1 MKRIFTLSLFLSLA
15 ITLLGQPTVVSIKPS
30 AEGKNALL
38 VSSSPDLARPDFAEF
53 GVNAWTNGGVPLY
66 FRSLIE
72 FDLSAIPAEA
82 NIVEATLNL
91 YYAPGGTGEH
101 ANTMG
106 SNESLL
112 MRVTESWDK
121 TTVTWNNQPTTTSD
135 NQVLIPNSINPT
147 QDYLGIDVSQLIRDA
162 KQLGNYGFLLKL
174 ATEQHYRRLTFA
186 SGDYADDTKHPELI
200 VKYTTE
206 AGTPPAEV
214 TNLTGVEATPLN
226 IELSWADNA
235 TNEANYIIERSIE
248 NPTSFQPVATL
259 AANTTTATVTDG
271 ISNKT
276 RYFFRVK
283 AVDANGYYSYSE
295 TVSVITGGVAINDG
309 DKTVCNTYH
318 FDSGVN
324 NPYRSVEDFTQ
335 TLTPATANRILK
347 FTLNSLN
354 LTAGDVLSIYDG
366 SSTSATKL
374 YDLTY
379 SNIPSD
385 PIVATNAEGKL
396 TLRFTSDTDVSKAAG
411 WEAYITCE
419 LPMYAPHNIALTQ
432 TSASTI
438 EITWADTISNETG
451 FEIQRSVNGS
461 GYTTIATTAADAT
474 SYTDNDILYSG
485 SNYTYQI
492 RTRTAYGAS
501 AWSNAASIVTLG
513 PVAPSDLLA
522 TSPNATSIVL
532 TWADNSTNEE
542 KFVIERSTTP
552 VTADFV
558 AVAEVPANTTSYTN
572 EGLTTDVVY
581 YFRVKAV
588 NGEYNS
594 NYSNSANTLTG
605 AITMNTSSQSI
616 CGLYV
621 LDPGGTSDYQ
631 NNLDKTLILTPS
643 ETSKM
648 VKLTFDLFNTESNN
662 DLLYIYDG
670 PSTSS
675 PLIATL
681 TGLKTTPFAYNAT
694 NAEGT
699 LTLRFTSSNYTTRS
713 GFKAAVTCVSIP
725 NAPSN
730 VNLVSATEHT
740 IKIGWTDNS
749 ADETKF
755 QILYATAIDGT
766 YLLAGEVNPD
776 VTEFEHTG
784 LVSKTTYFYKVRA
797 VSDDLTSAY
806 SPAFE
811 TSTEGIAAP
820 TITSISSSAPQTI
833 TINWEDNDI
842 NETGFVIERSLEPS
856 ANYSQ
861 VGTVEADVTTFDDN
875 TVEYGV
881 IYYYRVYAVN
891 DITQSELSASV
902 SFMAGSVITSNT
914 EVVRCNYILLDPGGI
929 NNYSNNENKTIVLSP
944 TEPDKKVN
952 LNFEEFRLESGWDK
966 LIVYNGSSTS
976 APQLASL
983 TGSTIPADIT
993 ATNAEGK
1000 LTLKFTSDGSNTYS
1014 GYKINVSCIIPIAAP
1029 TNLIA
1034 TSTTSNSTTISWTD
1048 NSDSETKFEIYRAN
1062 AIDGEYTKVSEVA
1075 ENVVEYTDTDLASG
1089 TTYFYKVIAANSM
1102 FFSVYSNI
1110 LEITT
1115 TGMAIPVI
1123 SNISS
1128 PTNTSITLSWDYN
1141 STSGTGFVIQRSLNS
1156 NSGFESLITLG
1167 ISETSYTDNNVEY
1180 NTAYYYRLFATS
1192 NEGNSDTTDVVGLI
1206 AGAVVFDE
1214 ISVTRCN
1221 YKILDPGGLN
1231 NYPVSYDKAMVIYPS
1246 EAGKMVSIRVDEL
1259 DLGSNDYIS
1268 IYNGITT
1275 STTNIGQLWG
1285 TSIPSNAFQATN
1297 TEGALTLLFYSNSS
1311 TVASGFKLDVSCV
1324 TPSELPSN
1332 LTVLTSTPNTITI
1345 GWTDNSNDETI
1356 FKIYRSQTLN
1366 GNYAYVGEVD
1376 ANITQYTDANLNS
1389 ETTYYYKIQ
1398 VVNLLA
1404 MSSLTEALEAST
1416 IGIAS
1421 VSNLRSSSPTSTSIV
1436 LTWTDNS
1443 TTETSYSIERSTSAG
1458 SGYESIATIAADAT
1472 SYTDNSVIADQTYYY
1487 KVFGLKDEEKALSS
1501 PITGTIAG
1509 AVTFSNATITNCNYT
1524 ILDPGNLMDY
1534 SNLLDNT
1541 MVLIPSEAG
1550 KVMKIT
1556 FNEFITESGW
1566 DYLYIYD
1573 GPNTSSTLLERI
1585 SGVVQTPFSY
1595 TATNAEGV
1603 LTLRFT
1609 SDGSVVTTGFKATAS
1624 CISIP
1629 NAPSNLNVVSAT
1641 TNSITLGWT
1650 DNSTDE
1656 TKFQVY
1662 CAASVDGEYNLVGEV
1677 SADVTQFTHNGLA
1690 SGTTYFYQ
1698 VFAAN
1703 DDANSLPSNAI
1714 EAKTG
1719 GIAAPTLVSLASPDN
1734 QTITINWQ
1742 RNDVSETGFVIE
1754 RSLEANANFAE
1765 LTTVASDATSYSDNA
1780 VTFGTTY
1787 YYRIY
1792 AVNAT
1797 EESDKSET
1805 SYFVAGAVLMSST
1818 EVNRCNYIIFDS
1830 GNSLGNYSNNED
1842 YTMLLTPQTAESAV
1856 KLTFESFAT
1865 ETDNDILYVYDG
1877 ASTSDPLIAT
1887 LSGNQVPSPIHA
1899 TNPTGQLTLRFI
1911 SNGSNNQAGFKIA
1924 ANCINQVAAPT
1935 DLAVQSATGSSI
1947 TVFWRDNTDYELG
1960 YKVYRASTSD
1970 GDFVEIGSVAQ
1981 NVNTFT
1987 DENLTTGTTYYYIVK
2002 AWNNDY
2008 VSNPSNTLEATTLGA
2023 LAPTSLT
2030 AHAEGSSDLILDWT
2044 DNATTESGYIVERS
2058 LSATSGFE
2066 QRATLPANFTSY
2078 IDFGSVG
2085 TTYYYQVKA
2094 IADGIESAP
2103 SNVASV
2109 KAGYVS
2115 IFDGSS
2121 RGCDYY
2127 LLDPGGEANYSSNE
2141 DKTIILNPM
2150 APDQK
2155 VKLVFHSFDLE
2166 NNFDHLYI
2174 FDGPTVND
2182 PLIATLTGT
2191 TLPDS
2196 IWASNTSGSLT
2207 LQFVSDGTNTREGFF
2222 AHVSCIYI
2230 PEEPTNLTLVSATNS
2245 SIEMRWTTND
2255 LVRSEF
2261 VVYRSLTENG
2271 TYEPIAHLP
2280 RFTYSY
2286 TDDNLEL
2293 GTQYFYKVYT
2303 SFYGHHS
2310 VNSANLAAATA
2321 GCRAPSELAV
2331 ESTTEN
2337 NAELTWVDNS
2347 FNETG
2352 FTIERS
2358 LQATDGFEVVGT
2370 ASANA
2375 TAYTDTNLE
2384 SEQTY
2389 YYRVKATTD
2398 TEQSEYTSVVSVVV
2412 GAQIINDAEIVRCNY
2427 TILDNGGLN
2436 NYIDNKTT
2444 WATLTPSEA
2453 GKTIKLRV
2461 SEFSIEANKDYLA
2474 LYNGG
2479 SAQSPMVGAYTGTAI
2494 PDTLWA
2500 TNTDGKLHLRLS
2512 ADATNNASGFRI
2524 YVGCVDKLAAPTNL
2538 VQAVVTK
2545 AEVNLQ
2551 WTDNSQNEIGFKV
2564 YRSVVSN
2571 TGYTEIASL
2580 EANAN
2585 GYVDSNTENG
2595 KTYYYKVL
2603 AYNKEITSG
2612 YSNTLTVVA
2621 GPNAIPN
2628 DAFFGE
2634 FTLYPNPT
2642 SDISKMSF
2650 SSESMGE
2657 VKVEIY
2663 TIIGN
2668 LVSSHVFA
2676 KQSNVFAEN
2685 IDVNKLQPGF
2695 YLLKVTLN
2703 GKTLTVKLHKN

>member
-1 MKRIFTLSLFLSLA
+1 MKKFFTLSLFLSLA
-15 ITLLGQPTVVSIKPS
+15 ITLLAQPTIVSIKPG
-30 AEGKNALL
+30 AEGKNAF
-38 VSSSPDLARPDFAEF
+38 VESKAPDTNKADYTGIISS
-53 GVNAWTNGGVPLY
+53 AWTVGTVANA
-66 FRSLIE
+66 RSLFQ
-72 FDLSAIPAEA
+72 FDLSAIPDDAI
-82 NIVEATLNL
+82 IVEATLNL
-91 YYAPGGTGEH
+91 HFASFDTEGH
-101 ANTMG
+101 ANTSG
-106 SNESLL
+106 SNESYL
-112 MRVTESWDK
+112 MRITENWDK
-121 TTVTWNNQPTTTSD
+121 TTVTWNNQPASTTT
-135 NQVLIPNSINPT
+135 NQVLLPNSISPT
-147 QDYLGIDVSQLIRDA
+147 QDYLGIDVSALIRDM
-162 KQLGNYGFLLKL
+162 KQYGNHGFLMKL
-174 ATEQHYRRLTFA
+174 ATEQYYRRLFFA
-186 SGDYADDTKHPELI
+186 SGYYADAAKHPELI

-248 NPTSFQPVATL
+248 NPTNFQPVATL

-283 AVDANGYYSYSE
+283 AVDANGYYSHSE
-295 TVSVITGGVAINDG
+295 IVSVITGGVAISDG

-324 NPYRSVEDFTQ
+324 NPYRSVESFTQ

-347 FTLNSLN
+347 FTLSSLD

-374 YDLTY
+374 YDITN
-379 SNIPSD
+379 SNIPSA

-396 TLRFTSDTDVSKAAG
+396 TLRFTSDTDISKAAG

-419 LPMYAPHNIALTQ
+419 LPMYAPHNIVLAQ

-501 AWSNAASIVTLG
+501 AWSNPASIVTLG
-513 PVAPSDLLA
+513 PAAPSDLSV
-522 TSPNATSIVL
+522 TSPTTTSIVL
-532 TWADNSTNEE
+532 TWTDNSTNEE
-542 KFVIERSTTP
+542 KFVIERSATP
-552 VTADFV
+552 NTEDF
-558 AVAEVPANTTSYTN
+558 AAIAEVPANTTSYTN

-581 YFRVKAV
+581 YYRVKAV
-588 NGEYNS
+588 SGEYNS
-594 NYSNSANTLTG
+594 NYSNIANILSG
-605 AITMNTSSQSI
+605 AFTMNNSTQSI
-616 CGLYV
+616 CGLYL
-621 LDPGGTSDYQ
+621 LDPGGTSDYK
-631 NNLDKTLILTPS
+631 NNEDKTLVLT
-643 ETSKM
+643 
-648 VKLTFDLFNTESNN
+648 
-662 DLLYIYDG
+662 
-670 PSTSS
+670 
-675 PLIATL
+675 
-681 TGLKTTPFAYNAT
+681 
-694 NAEGT
+694 
-699 LTLRFTSSNYTTRS
+699 
-713 GFKAAVTCVSIP
+713 
-725 NAPSN
+725 
-730 VNLVSATEHT
+730 
-740 IKIGWTDNS
+740 
-749 ADETKF
+749 
-755 QILYATAIDGT
+755 
-766 YLLAGEVNPD
+766 
-776 VTEFEHTG
+776 
-784 LVSKTTYFYKVRA
+784 
-797 VSDDLTSAY
+797 
-806 SPAFE
+806 
-811 TSTEGIAAP
+811 
-820 TITSISSSAPQTI
+820 
-833 TINWEDNDI
+833 
-842 NETGFVIERSLEPS
+842 
-856 ANYSQ
+856 
-861 VGTVEADVTTFDDN
+861 
-875 TVEYGV
+875 
-881 IYYYRVYAVN
+881 
-891 DITQSELSASV
+891 
-902 SFMAGSVITSNT
+902 
-914 EVVRCNYILLDPGGI
+914 
-929 NNYSNNENKTIVLSP
+929 
-944 TEPDKKVN
+944 
-952 LNFEEFRLESGWDK
+952 
-966 LIVYNGSSTS
+966 
-976 APQLASL
+976 
-983 TGSTIPADIT
+983 
-993 ATNAEGK
+993 
-1000 LTLKFTSDGSNTYS
+1000 
-1014 GYKINVSCIIPIAAP
+1014 
-1029 TNLIA
+1029 
-1034 TSTTSNSTTISWTD
+1034 
-1048 NSDSETKFEIYRAN
+1048 
-1062 AIDGEYTKVSEVA
+1062 
-1075 ENVVEYTDTDLASG
+1075 
-1089 TTYFYKVIAANSM
+1089 
-1102 FFSVYSNI
+1102 
-1110 LEITT
+1110 
-1115 TGMAIPVI
+1115 
-1123 SNISS
+1123 
-1128 PTNTSITLSWDYN
+1128 
-1141 STSGTGFVIQRSLNS
+1141 
-1156 NSGFESLITLG
+1156 
-1167 ISETSYTDNNVEY
+1167 
-1180 NTAYYYRLFATS
+1180 
-1192 NEGNSDTTDVVGLI
+1192 
-1206 AGAVVFDE
+1206 
-1214 ISVTRCN
+1214 
-1221 YKILDPGGLN
+1221 
-1231 NYPVSYDKAMVIYPS
+1231 PS
-1246 EAGKMVSIRVDEL
+1246 EAGKAV
-1259 DLGSNDYIS
+1259 
-1268 IYNGITT
+1268 
-1275 STTNIGQLWG
+1275 
-1285 TSIPSNAFQATN
+1285 
-1297 TEGALTLLFYSNSS
+1297 
-1311 TVASGFKLDVSCV
+1311 K
-1324 TPSELPSN
+1324 
-1332 LTVLTSTPNTITI
+1332 
-1345 GWTDNSNDETI
+1345 
-1356 FKIYRSQTLN
+1356 
-1366 GNYAYVGEVD
+1366 
-1376 ANITQYTDANLNS
+1376 
-1389 ETTYYYKIQ
+1389 
-1398 VVNLLA
+1398 
-1404 MSSLTEALEAST
+1404 
-1416 IGIAS
+1416 
-1421 VSNLRSSSPTSTSIV
+1421 
-1436 LTWTDNS
+1436 
-1443 TTETSYSIERSTSAG
+1443 
-1458 SGYESIATIAADAT
+1458 
-1472 SYTDNSVIADQTYYY
+1472 
-1487 KVFGLKDEEKALSS
+1487 
-1501 PITGTIAG
+1501 
-1509 AVTFSNATITNCNYT
+1509 VTF
-1524 ILDPGNLMDY
+1524 
-1534 SNLLDNT
+1534 
-1541 MVLIPSEAG
+1541 E
-1550 KVMKIT
+1550 
-1556 FNEFITESGW
+1556 EFQIESSW
-1566 DYLYIYD
+1566 DFLYIYD
-1573 GPNTSSTLLERI
+1573 GPNTSSPLINRL
-1585 SGVVQTPFSY
+1585 SGVLQTPFSY
-1595 TATNAEGV
+1595 TASNADGI

-1609 SDGSVVTTGFKATAS
+1609 SDGSRVYSGFKAAVS

-1641 TNSITLGWT
+1641 KNSVTLGWT

-1656 TKFQVY
+1656 TKFKIF
-1662 CAASVDGEYNLVGEV
+1662 CAPSLDGAFYLIGEV

-1690 SGTTYFYQ
+1690 SGTTYFYK

-1765 LTTVASDATSYSDNA
+1765 LATVAPDVTTYADNT

-1805 SYFVAGAVLMSST
+1805 SYFVAGAVLMSNT

-1830 GNSLGNYSNNED
+1830 GNSLSSYYNNED

-1911 SNGSNNQAGFKIA
+1911 SNGSNNQSGFKIA
-1924 ANCINQVAAPT
+1924 TSCINQVATPT

-1947 TVFWRDNTDYELG
+1947 TLFWRDNTEYELG

-1970 GDFVEIGSVAQ
+1970 GDFVEIGNVDQ

-1987 DENLTTGTTYYYIVK
+1987 DENLTTGTTYYYMVK

-2008 VSNPSNTLEATTLGA
+2008 VSNPSNTLEARTLGA

-2030 AHAEGSSDLILDWT
+2030 AHAEGNSYVILNWT
-2044 DNATTESGYIVERS
+2044 DNAATETGYIIERS

-2066 QRATLPANFTSY
+2066 VVATVQPNSVEY
-2078 IDFGSVG
+2078 IDMGSAG

-2109 KAGYVS
+2109 KVGYVS
-2115 IFDGSS
+2115 IFNGTSQ
-2121 RGCDYY
+2121 GCEYY

-2141 DKTIILNPM
+2141 DKTITLNAM

-2155 VKLVFHSFDLE
+2155 VKLVFQSFNLE

-2196 IWASNTSGSLT
+2196 IWATNPTGSLT
-2207 LQFVSDGTNTREGFF
+2207 LQFVSDGLNVREGFL
-2222 AHVSCIYI
+2222 AKVACIYI
-2230 PEEPTNLTLVSATNS
+2230 PEGPTNLTLVSATNN
-2245 SIEMRWTTND
+2245 SIAMSWTSND
-2255 LVRSEF
+2255 HVMSEF

-2271 TYEPIAHLP
+2271 TYEAIGNTS
-2280 RFTYSY
+2280 RFTLSY
-2286 TDDNLEL
+2286 TDENLET
-2293 GTQYFYKVYT
+2293 GTQYFYKVYA

-2358 LQATDGFEVVGT
+2358 LQATNGFEVVGT

-2389 YYRVKATTD
+2389 YYRIKATTD

-2479 SAQSPMVGAYTGTAI
+2479 TAQSPMVGAYTGTAI

-2512 ADATNNASGFRI
+2512 ANATNNASGFRI

-2551 WTDNSQNEIGFKV
+2551 WIDNSQNEIGFKV

-2642 SDISKMSF
+2642 NDISKMSF

-2685 IDVNKLQPGF
+2685 IDVNKLQPGL